1 MTVSVGSLLAL
12 GFGSPWLLLG
22 AALAAIPAILH
33 LLFRREHR
41 AEPFAANRFLAEAT
55 RKHSRR
61 LRFQHWLLLVVRMT
75 ILLLVAIAL
84 ARPFLDSSDAD
95 NSTDH
100 TSVHHL
106 FILDATL
113 SMRHSNRGQRRFD
126 RGRAILQRT
135 VEASHD
141 GDTFRLLVI
150 RGTGPPVVIAQAAG
164 RRPDVLGELDRL
176 EPTWETGREVETLQA
191 ALALLNTPTRSGRA
205 RVSLVTDLQRSAWTP
220 GDPDRRVRLRELL
233 SSIRKQSE
241 LVIYDVGGPA
251 ASNAAVVGLTSET
264 PVAIAGEPVTL
275 RATVSHFG
283 PGDPLQR
290 QVEWHVDDRLV
301 SRRALVLAAGS
312 TTTLD
317 WTHRFALAGEHH
329 VEVRLSG
336 DGLPDDDRRHL
347 ALPVR
352 DQLQV
357 LLVGNRTGGR
367 PDDISTFY
375 VAAALDPGHGTP
387 APTSPPDSSGSSRI
401 VTTSIHGRRLA
412 DKDLEQ
418 PDCVVLCDVP
428 RLDRLEASRLA
439 RFVAGGGGLVIGLG
453 NSIDAEAWN
462 RLLGNGGA
470 DLLPGRIGSLVAAGE
485 STQAAVVFDPA
496 GYAHPLLAV
505 FRGLDGNGLTTTVTL
520 KYLRTQPRPASR
532 VALAFDSGDP
542 AILCRRF
549 GHGHVVLVTTSL
561 DARWTTWPVLSASFP
576 PMVHELVRFATSSRW
591 AARNHLVG
599 QPITRPAG
607 SSATAGTLLTPDGSK
622 LPIRDFVARDPAG
635 NSEQGDEGN
644 SRVVSDQTLEPGIYR
659 LSLER
664 PSVTTESYGINVD
677 TSESDLAATDGRT
690 PRTELLGIDSP
701 IYTRWHDADAP
712 ALFDQPGRPL
722 GRMLLGVLLGL
733 LMVEATM
740 AWRFL
745 AGATALGMLAA
756 AVTVGWWGGTLAA
769 ATAGLAVGASIAWWE
784 RRNRYGRHRRWSTAG
799 DGA

>member
-1 MTVSVGSLLAL
+1 MTIDTGSLLAL

-61 LRFQHWLLLVVRMT
+61 LRFQHWVLLIVRTT

-84 ARPFLDSSDAD
+84 ARPVLDISDAD
-95 NSTDH
+95 ISNDRTN
-100 TSVHHL
+100 VHHL

-113 SMRHSNRGQRRFD
+113 SMRHSDRGQRRFD
-126 RGRAILQRT
+126 RGRTILQRT

-150 RGTGPPVVIAQAAG
+150 RGAGPPVVIAQAAG
-164 RRPDVLGELDRL
+164 RRPDVLAELDRL
-176 EPTWETGREVETLQA
+176 EPTWETGREIETLQA
-191 ALALLNTPTRSGRA
+191 ALALLNTPTGSGRD
-205 RVSLVTDLQRSAWTP
+205 RVSLVTDLQRSTWTP
-220 GDPDRRVRLRELL
+220 VDPGPRDRLRKAL
-233 SSIRKQSE
+233 SSIRERSE

-251 ASNAAVVGLTSET
+251 ASNAAVVGLASET

-283 PGDPLQR
+283 TGDPLQR

-301 SRRALVLAAGS
+301 SRRGLVLVAGG

-317 WTHRFALAGEHH
+317 WTHRFARAGEHH
-329 VEVRLSG
+329 IEVRLSG
-336 DGLPDDDRRHL
+336 DGLPDDDHRHL

-352 DQLQV
+352 DRLQV
-357 LLVGNRTGGR
+357 LLVGNRTGSR
-367 PDDISTFY
+367 PDDASTFY
-375 VAAALDPGHGTP
+375 VDAALDPGGL
-387 APTSPPDSSGSSRI
+387 SSEPNSRSHSSRI
-401 VTTSIHGRRLA
+401 VTTSIHGRRLV
-412 DKDLEQ
+412 DKDLQ
-418 PDCVVLCDVP
+418 RPDCVVLCDVP
-428 RLDRLEASRLA
+428 RLDRLEVSRLA

-453 NSIDAEAWN
+453 SSIDTEAWN
-462 RLLGNGGA
+462 RLLGEQGA
-470 DLLPGRIGSLVAAGE
+470 NLLPGRIGNLVAVDG
-485 STQAAVVFDPA
+485 STQAAAVFDPA
-496 GYAHPLLAV
+496 GYAHPLLSI
-505 FRGLDGNGLTTTVTL
+505 FRGLDDNGLATTVTL
-520 KYLRTQPRPASR
+520 KYLRAQPHQASR

-561 DARWTTWPVLSASFP
+561 DARWTTWPVLSTSFP

-599 QPITRPAG
+599 QPITRPVG
-607 SSATAGTLLTPDGSK
+607 SSTTTGILLAPDGSQ
-622 LPIRDFVARDPAG
+622 LPIQDLLSKNSAG
-635 NSEQGDEGN
+635 DR
-644 SRVVSDQTLEPGIYR
+644 RVLSNQTLMPGIYR

-664 PSVTTESYGINVD
+664 PSATTESYGINVD
-677 TSESDLAATDGRT
+677 TSESDLAATGGPTLRT
-690 PRTELLGIDSP
+690 GLLGIDSP

-712 ALFDQPGRPL
+712 VLFDQPGRPL
-722 GRMLLGVLLGL
+722 GRILLGVLLGL
-733 LMVEATM
+733 LLVEATM

-745 AGATALGMLAA
+745 PGVTTMGMLLATVIAGWWAGAMAGAA
-756 AVTVGWWGGTLAA
+756 
-769 ATAGLAVGASIAWWE
+769 AGLAVGAATALWT
-784 RRNRYGRHRRWSTAG
+784 RRNRYGRHRWWSTAG
-799 DGA
+799 DTA